1 MKWIFG
7 YGSRVLF
14 YISTVHSLILDTS
27 VGVKPIASIHDW
39 AEVLPN
45 AGWHKETNVEAM
57 GVFWMLFTQDLLSVI
72 ELWRYATTTSKQQR
86 SFGTYA
92 FFLVSETANPIENQ
106 RISKHTRREIQSYR
120 PGREEEMAVYAPS
133 WLLEEQQNSLK
144 FKAAEP
150 EREKKRWQ
158 TMFLH
163 GCCCWRSITLPNVK
177 ILCWVQNPFLQNR
190 VFGETKL
197 LLNAFLKLLRY
208 EIHIQKP

>member
-1 MKWIFG
+1 
-7 YGSRVLF
+7 
-14 YISTVHSLILDTS
+14 
-27 VGVKPIASIHDW
+27 
-39 AEVLPN
+39 
-45 AGWHKETNVEAM
+45 M

-72 ELWRYATTTSKQQR
+72 ELWRYAT
-86 SFGTYA
+86 
-92 FFLVSETANPIENQ
+92 
-106 RISKHTRREIQSYR
+106 
-120 PGREEEMAVYAPS
+120 GREEEMAVYAPS

-208 EIHIQKP
+208 EIHIEKP

>member
-1 MKWIFG
+1 
-7 YGSRVLF
+7 VLF
-14 YISTVHSLILDTS
+14 YISTVHPLVLGTS

-72 ELWRYATTTSKQQR
+72 ELWRCAITTSKQQR

-92 FFLVSETANPIENQ
+92 FILVSETANPVQNQ
-106 RISKHTRREIQSYR
+106 RILKHTRREIQTHR

-133 WLLEEQQNSLK
+133 WLLEEQQNSRK

-150 EREKKRWQ
+150 VREKKRWQ
-158 TMFLH
+158 SMFLH
-163 GCCCWRSITLPNVK
+163 GCCCWRSKTLPNVK
-177 ILCWVQNPFLQNR
+177 ILRWVQNPFLQHR
-190 VFGETKL
+190 VLDETKL
-197 LLNAFLKLLRY
+197 LLNALQELLRY
-208 EIHIQKP
+208 ETHIQKP